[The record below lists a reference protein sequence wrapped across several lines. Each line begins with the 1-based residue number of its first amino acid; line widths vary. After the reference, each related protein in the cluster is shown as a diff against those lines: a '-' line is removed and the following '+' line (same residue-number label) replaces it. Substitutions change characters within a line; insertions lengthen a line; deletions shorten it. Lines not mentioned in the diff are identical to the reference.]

1 MGHTNIFS
9 MFRVVHD
16 DRGISFEEYNVE
28 KFLEK
33 KQIQMKNKSYFLV
46 TLKIECLYLSFSKI
60 PNFSGFDLK
69 LTSISNFST

>member
-16 DRGISFEEYNVE
+16 DRGISFQKYNVE

-46 TLKIECLYLSFSKI
+46 TLKLNVCILVLVKYRIFL
-60 PNFSGFDLK
+60 D
-69 LTSISNFST
+69 SI